1 MIKTS
6 LNNTPL
12 FQSGA
17 VMRLSLVL
25 SLFLHAI
32 MIFALQDAFPLHW
45 PVAEELR
52 TYRVDLIRP
61 PVEDMDPEE
70 LSAPDISRTEEEP
83 KPPPSLDQ
91 DTISLDTKDERYVTY
106 AKLIKERIGFHWK
119 YPPDALERLLEGKLM
134 VVFSLA
140 RKGEVIQ
147 IRLMK
152 NSGHEILDKEAIRAI
167 RAAAPFPPFPGHVR
181 VSRLNIKASFDYR
194 LTSKKKNR

>member
-17 VMRLSLVL
+17 VMRVSLVL
-25 SLFLHAI
+25 SLLLHAI

-61 PVEDMDPEE
+61 PVEDMDPED

-106 AKLIKERIGFHWK
+106 HWK

-147 IRLMK
+147 IKLMK

-194 LTSKKKNR
+194 LTSKK

>member
-1 MIKTS
+1 MINTS
-6 LNNTPL
+6 LL
-12 FQSGA
+12 QSGA
-17 VMRLSLVL
+17 VMRVSLILSFFFHVVAILVL
-25 SLFLHAI
+25 
-32 MIFALQDAFPLHW
+32 QEAFPLQW
-45 PVAEELR
+45 PVEDLR
-52 TYRVDLIRP
+52 TFRVDLIRP

-70 LSAPDISRTEEEP
+70 LSAPDISRTEQEA

-147 IRLMK
+147 VKLMK
-152 NSGHEILDKEAIRAI
+152 NSGHEILDREAIRAI
-167 RAAAPFPPFPGHVR
+167 KAAAPFPPFPGHVR

-194 LTSKKKNR
+194 LTSKKKNK